1 MKITGVIPARYN
13 STRFPGKPLTL
24 INGIPMIER
33 VYKQALKSH
42 YLNRVIIAT
51 DDERIVK
58 CAIGFN
64 AKAVMTSVKHKT
76 GTDRI
81 YEAVKNTDC
90 DIVVNIQGDEPF
102 IDPENI
108 DKAIEPLISDKKIN
122 VSTLAIR
129 IKNFT
134 DLKDHN
140 KVKVVI
146 DKNNNALYF
155 SRNFIPYDMKNNPE
169 QKFDLKKNAY
179 YKHIGLYVY
188 RKKYLEEFVKLK
200 KSSLEKAEN
209 LEQLRILES
218 GEKIKVVITKKES
231 PAVDTL
237 ADLKNIIALLRTGK
251 IES

>member
-1 MKITGVIPARYN
+1 MKITGVIPARYA
-13 STRFPGKPLTL
+13 STRFPGKPLML
-24 INGIPMIER
+24 IKGKTMIER
-33 VYKQALKSH
+33 VYRQAQKSEFID
-42 YLNRVIIAT
+42 RVIVAT
-51 DDERIVK
+51 DDKKIFECVK
-58 CAIGFN
+58 SFGGEV
-64 AKAVMTSVKHKT
+64 KMTSVNHQS

-81 YEAVKNTDC
+81 YEVAKNIQA

-102 IDPENI
+102 IDPLNI
-108 DKAIEPLISDKKIN
+108 DKAIKPFLKDKLLN

-129 IKNFT
+129 IKDFT
-134 DLKDHN
+134 DLQDHN

-146 DKNNNALYF
+146 DMNNNAMYF

-169 QKFDLKKNAY
+169 QKFDLNKNAY

-231 PAVDTL
+231 PAVDTP
-237 ADLKNIIALLRTGK
+237 ADLNNIKALLRAGK

>member
-1 MKITGVIPARYN
+1 MKITGVIPARYA

-24 INGIPMIER
+24 IKGKTMIER
-33 VYKQALKSH
+33 VYRQAQKSE
-42 YLNRVIIAT
+42 LIDRVIVAT
-51 DDERIVK
+51 DDKRIFECVK
-58 CAIGFN
+58 RFGGEV
-64 AKAVMTSVKHKT
+64 KMTSVKHQS

-81 YEAVKNTDC
+81 YEVAKNIQA
-90 DIVVNIQGDEPF
+90 DIVINIQGDEPF
-102 IDPENI
+102 IDPQNI
-108 DKAIEPLISDKKIN
+108 DKAIEPLISDIKVN

-129 IKNFT
+129 IKNFNE
-134 DLKDHN
+134 LQDHN

-188 RKKYLEEFVKLK
+188 RKKYLKEFVELK
-200 KSSLEKAEN
+200 KSNLEKAEN

-231 PAVDTL
+231 PAVDTP
-237 ADLKNIIALLRTGK
+237 ADLNNIIALLRTGK

>member
-1 MKITGVIPARYN
+1 MKITGVIPARYA
-13 STRFPGKPLTL
+13 STRFPGKPLML
-24 INGIPMIER
+24 IKGKTMIER
-33 VYKQALKSH
+33 VYRQAQKSEFID
-42 YLNRVIIAT
+42 RVIVAT
-51 DDERIVK
+51 DDKKIFECVK
-58 CAIGFN
+58 SFGGEV
-64 AKAVMTSVKHKT
+64 KMTSVKHQS

-81 YEAVKNTDC
+81 YEVAKNINA
-90 DIVVNIQGDEPF
+90 DIVINIQGDEPF
-102 IDPENI
+102 IDPLNI

-134 DLKDHN
+134 ELQDHN

-231 PAVDTL
+231 PAVDTPD
-237 ADLKNIIALLRTGK
+237 DLKNIIALIRTGK